1 MKWDPE
7 TGIGRELALAI
18 LDGTWMEMVSEVSA
32 EVPPVLHLADEGPL
46 GVAAIAAVTAAAA
59 AVATP
64 ANLTM
69 ETRDI
74 VQACRPVAVGVDLLL
89 SEQGPDIRCSF
100 LSRQH

>member
-1 MKWDPE
+1 M
-7 TGIGRELALAI
+7 L
-18 LDGTWMEMVSEVSA
+18 
-32 EVPPVLHLADEGPL
+32 PPPDEGPL
-46 GVAAIAAVTAAAA
+46 GVAAIAAVTAATA

-74 VQACRPVAVGVDLLL
+74 VQPCRPVAVGVDLLL